1 MRLIPLNCI
10 LNIIFFIN
18 YLKKNE
24 IEKYHYIILT
34 MNNTMINT
42 SQNRSYVDF
51 MVKHSAKNVNN
62 SNETSI
68 PVNITH
74 TRIPNA
80 ELNVFPGSFIIP
92 REELDTFYKLYY
104 HYIFENDKKPKEYLT
119 EKQLEQGGPIAVD
132 FDFRYNYDVI
142 ERQHTKNHVRDMIC
156 VYLDEL
162 KEYYIFE
169 ENKPFPVYIFEKP
182 NVNRLSDKLITKDGI
197 HMIIGIQTD
206 HTIQAMIREKM
217 IQKLPEFMDLPVV
230 NTWESVL
237 DEGISR
243 GTTNWQLFGSRKPGN
258 EAYDLTHYY
267 SISYD
272 ESDKEFM
279 MDERKITEFDF
290 KNNFAKLSVQYDK
303 HPKFEMNPKIIDEY
317 NKNLQKK
324 NTKTKKASSKT
335 KINLIIEDNDDDNEE
350 SISINDIKDYE
361 TLKKAVDIML
371 KNLEP
376 NEYEIKETHE
386 FTQALPPKYY
396 EPGSH
401 LLNRQVAFALK
412 HTSEC
417 LFLSWVMLRSKASD
431 FDYNTIPSLYVE
443 WKKFHKSNQQNKS
456 ISKRSIMYWV
466 KKENF
471 SEYEKIKKNS
481 INYYIEKSIETG
493 TEYDLAVVLNKMY
506 KDTYVCVSYEKR
518 GIWYRFKNHRWI
530 PDKGLSLRDKISKDL
545 HDLIESKL
553 FQLNN
558 ELNQYQGDENGDK
571 IDFFKNKIKM
581 VCAIKINLKKT
592 VFKDHIMRE
601 ASQEFYDED
610 FIKNMDMN
618 KYLMCFNNGVI
629 DFQNKIFRDGYPE
642 DYITKTTRIDYIPY
656 NESNPECKQI
666 SGEITKFME
675 TLFPI
680 PDLNRYMWDHLSS
693 CLIGANKNQTFNV
706 YHGSGSNGKSLLVDL
721 MTSTLGDYKGT
732 VPITLVTDARAK
744 IGGTCDEIL
753 KLKGVRY
760 AVMQEP
766 SKGAKLNE
774 GIMKELTGGD
784 PILVRGLYV
793 ESEIFEPQF
802 KLVVCTNNLF
812 DITSN
817 DDGTWRRIRK
827 CTFPSKFV
835 DKDENFEDDTPYVF
849 PKDKSLNEKLHTFA
863 PVFASMLV
871 KRAFEIEGIV
881 EDCKTVLEASRQY
894 RNGQDHI
901 AAYILDR
908 IEKTGNPKDKV
919 GKSGLLT
926 DFKLWY
932 QQEQGSRSIPKSE
945 ELYEVMNK
953 KFGNCSG
960 KKGWVGIRFIPQD
973 EQEEDIIN
981 EI

>member
-1 MRLIPLNCI
+1 
-10 LNIIFFIN
+10 
-18 YLKKNE
+18 
-24 IEKYHYIILT
+24 
-34 MNNTMINT
+34 MNNKMTTT
-42 SQNRSYVDF
+42 SQYKDYVDF
-51 MVKHSAKNVNN
+51 MVKHSAKNINN
-62 SNETSI
+62 SNNSSPHI
-68 PVNITH
+68 NITH
-74 TRIPNA
+74 TRIPDK
-80 ELNVFPGSFIIP
+80 ELNIYAGAFVIP
-92 REELDTFYKLYY
+92 KEELDKFYDLYCN
-104 HYIFENDKKPKEYLT
+104 YIFENDKKPKEYLT
-119 EKQLEQGGPIAVD
+119 EKQLENGGPIAID
-132 FDFRYNYDVI
+132 FDFRYNHDI
-142 ERQHTKNHVRDMIC
+142 SERQHTKDHVRDMIC

-169 ENKPFPVYIFEKP
+169 ESKAFSVYIFEKP
-182 NVNRLSDKLITKDGI
+182 NVNRLADGSLTKDGI
-197 HMIIGIQTD
+197 HMIIGIQSD
-206 HTIQAMIREKM
+206 HIIQTLLRDKM
-217 IQKLPEFMDLPVV
+217 ISKLPEYMDLPLI

-237 DEGISR
+237 DKGISE
-243 GTTNWQLFGSRKPGN
+243 GCTNWQLFGSRKPGN
-258 EAYDLTHYY
+258 EAYNLTHHY
-267 SISYD
+267 IIRFD
-272 ESDKEFM
+272 NADKEFM
-279 MDERKITEFDF
+279 MDECKVSDF
-290 KNNFAKLSVQYDK
+290 NLKKDFAKLSVQYDK
-303 HPKFEMNPKIIDEY
+303 HPKFEINPKIIDDY
-317 NKNLQKK
+317 NKRIQNKTNRIKK
-324 NTKTKKASSKT
+324 TSSKT
-335 KINLIIEDNDDDNEE
+335 KINLIIEDDDENNEE
-350 SISINDIKDYE
+350 SISIDEIKDSD
-361 TLKKAVDIML
+361 TLKRAVDIML
-371 KNLEP
+371 KKLDA
-376 NEYEIKETHE
+376 NEYEIKEAHE
-386 FTQALPPKYY
+386 FTQALPPRYY

-401 LLNRQVAFALK
+401 TLNRQVAFALK
-412 HTSEC
+412 NTDGR
-417 LFLSWVMLRSKASD
+417 LFLSWVMLRSKSD
-431 FDYNTIPSLYVE
+431 DFEYNTIPSLYLE

-456 ISKRSIMYWV
+456 ITKRSIMYWV

-471 SEYEKIKKNS
+471 QEYEKIKKNT
-481 INYYIEKSIETG
+481 INNYIEKAIETG

-506 KDTYVCVSYEKR
+506 KDNYVCVSYDKR

-545 HDLIESKL
+545 HDLVELKQ
-553 FQLNN
+553 FQLND
-558 ELNQYQGDENGDK
+558 ELNQYQGDENNDK
-571 IDFFKNKIKM
+571 SEYLKIKIK
-581 VCAIKINLKKT
+581 AISTIKINLKKT
-592 VFKDHIMRE
+592 TFKDHVMRE

-610 FIKNMDMN
+610 FVKNMDTN
-618 KYLMCFNNGVI
+618 KYLMCFNNGVV
-629 DFQNKIFRDGYPE
+629 DFQNKIFREGYPE
-642 DYITKTTRIDYIPY
+642 DYITKTTRINYIQY
-656 NESNPECKQI
+656 DASNPECKQI
-666 SGEITKFME
+666 SDELTMFME
-675 TLFPI
+675 KLFPI
-680 PDLNRYMWDHLSS
+680 KDLNRYMWDHLSS

-835 DKDENFEDDTPYVF
+835 DETENFEDDTPYVF

-881 EDCKTVLEASRQY
+881 EDCKTVLDASKQY

-901 AAYILDR
+901 NAFISDR
-908 IEKTGNPKDKV
+908 IEKTGNLNDKV
-919 GKSGLLT
+919 GKNGLLQ
-926 DFKLWY
+926 DFKIWY
-932 QQEQGSRSIPKSE
+932 QQEQGSRNVPKGE
-945 ELYEVMNK
+945 EIYEVMNK
-953 KFGNCSG
+953 KFGEC
-960 KKGWVGIRFIPQD
+960 KRKGWIGIRFIPL
-973 EQEEDIIN
+973 EEEEEDVLN